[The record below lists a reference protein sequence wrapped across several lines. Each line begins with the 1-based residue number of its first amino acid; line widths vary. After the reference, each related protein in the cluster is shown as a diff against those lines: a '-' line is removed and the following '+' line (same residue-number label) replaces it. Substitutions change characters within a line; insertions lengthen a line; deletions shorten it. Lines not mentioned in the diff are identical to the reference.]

1 VKIGFHL
8 PETERPVRWA
18 EIADLCRTAEAV
30 GFDAIWVPDHLLYRF
45 DGAEPTGPWECW
57 STLAAV
63 AAITNRVEIGP
74 LVLCAGFREPALVAK
89 MATTLEEISS
99 GRLLLGLGVGWHE
112 PEFAAFG
119 FDHEHRFGRF
129 NEAFTIIR
137 TLLTEGRIDHEGRY
151 YTLRDCEIRPRGPR
165 PGGADVGTTGGGTT
179 GGGTTGGGTT
189 GGVAAGR
196 QTIPLMIGSRGD
208 RTLRHTLPHVA
219 AWNGWYAWV
228 GNDPA
233 TYRALRD
240 QVDARCR
247 EVGRDPAEVERTLS
261 VLLQM
266 PGGEGYPVDPRAAA
280 IRGEPEQLAEALLAF
295 AAEGLAAVQVV
306 LEPNTVEAVERFGG
320 AIELFRAHHPT

>member
-8 PETERPVRWA
+8 PETERPVRWS
-18 EIADLCRTAEAV
+18 ELADLCRTAEDV

-45 DGAEPTGPWECW
+45 GDDEPTGPWECW
-57 STLAAV
+57 STLSAV
-63 AAITNRVEIGP
+63 AAVTSRVEIGP

-89 MATTLEEISS
+89 MAATLDEISG
-99 GRLLLGLGVGWHE
+99 GRLTLGLGVGWHE

-119 FDHEHRFGRF
+119 FDYEHRFGRF
-129 NEAFTIIR
+129 HEAFTIIR
-137 TLLTEGRIDHEGRY
+137 TLLADGAIDFQGRY

-165 PGGADVGTTGGGTT
+165 PGGLGRETAGRET
-179 GGGTTGGGTT
+179 
-189 GGVAAGR
+189 AGR
-196 QTIPLMIGSRGD
+196 QIIPLMVGSRGD

-233 TYRALRD
+233 TYRTLRD
-240 QVDARCR
+240 QVDDRCR
-247 EVGRDPAEVERTLS
+247 EVGRDPAVVERSLS

-306 LEPNTVEAVERFGG
+306 LEPNTAEAIERFGR
-320 AIELFRAHHPT
+320 AIEIVRRQEARP

>member
-1 VKIGFHL
+1 MKIGFHL

-18 EIADLCRTAEAV
+18 EVADLCRTAEAV

-45 DGAEPTGPWECW
+45 GEGEPTGPWECW

-63 AAITNRVEIGP
+63 AAVTSRVEIGP

-89 MATTLEEISS
+89 MAATLDEISG
-99 GRLLLGLGVGWHE
+99 GRLTLGLGVGWHE
-112 PEFAAFG
+112 PEFTAFG
-119 FDHEHRFGRF
+119 FDYEHRFGRF
-129 NEAFTIIR
+129 HEAFTVIR
-137 TLLTEGRIDHEGRY
+137 TLLTEGAIDFQGRY
-151 YTLRDCEIRPRGPR
+151 YTLRDCEIRPLGPR
-165 PGGADVGTTGGGTT
+165 SGGA
-179 GGGTTGGGTT
+179 
-189 GGVAAGR
+189 GR
-196 QTIPLMIGSRGD
+196 ESIPLMVGSRGD

-240 QVDARCR
+240 QVDDCCR

-280 IRGEPEQLAEALLAF
+280 IRGEPEQLAEALLGF
-295 AAEGLAAVQVV
+295 AAEGIAAVQVV
-306 LEPNTVEAVERFGG
+306 LEPNTADAVERFGR
-320 AIELFRAHHPT
+320 AIELVRQQEARL